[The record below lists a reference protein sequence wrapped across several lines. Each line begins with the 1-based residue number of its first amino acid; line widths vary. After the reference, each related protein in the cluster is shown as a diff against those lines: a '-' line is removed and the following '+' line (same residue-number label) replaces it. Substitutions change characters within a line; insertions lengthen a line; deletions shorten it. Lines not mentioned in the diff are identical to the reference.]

1 MAGNHPQKQPPPITT
16 HHHDV
21 TPTRGLTTL
30 WGMSFTIVCFC
41 VYVYVLRAVRSYFPS
56 GCTGR
61 GLAWPRRSVDTLS
74 RKTMPDA
81 PADAPEA
88 KTKRSQRR
96 TRIPDL
102 SRTLRDIPC
111 HGPLRSTYGPVTRT
125 ARAAETMA
133 VPGPGSHRS
142 RRQPSATLVWHQR
155 ARKDTRTGK
164 YNIAPSRETQQSP
177 PLPPAMALRLPATL
191 GVDSGDGS
199 TAAGQ
204 TLNGLRG
211 LTGASSSGSR
221 AGPTPWTPLQ
231 ARRGGRRS
239 GTNERRSTSWPRRTA
254 ACPSAAA

>member
-16 HHHDV
+16 QHHNV
-21 TPTRGLTTL
+21 TPTRGLKTL

-41 VYVYVLRAVRSYFPS
+41 VYVYVFQAVRSYFPS

-88 KTKRSQRR
+88 NTTRSQRR
-96 TRIPDL
+96 TRIPDQ

-133 VPGPGSHRS
+133 VPVPGGHRS
-142 RRQPSATLVWHQR
+142 RRQPSATLD
-155 ARKDTRTGK
+155 ADTDLG
-164 YNIAPSRETQQSP
+164 SP
-177 PLPPAMALRLPATL
+177 PRGPGRPPGRRPFA
-191 GVDSGDGS
+191 
-199 TAAGQ
+199 
-204 TLNGLRG
+204 RG
-211 LTGASSSGSR
+211 FPEPGKRRHPVAH
-221 AGPTPWTPLQ
+221 A
-231 ARRGGRRS
+231 ARRGRVGQ
-239 GTNERRSTSWPRRTA
+239 TA
-254 ACPSAAA
+254 MSPSP